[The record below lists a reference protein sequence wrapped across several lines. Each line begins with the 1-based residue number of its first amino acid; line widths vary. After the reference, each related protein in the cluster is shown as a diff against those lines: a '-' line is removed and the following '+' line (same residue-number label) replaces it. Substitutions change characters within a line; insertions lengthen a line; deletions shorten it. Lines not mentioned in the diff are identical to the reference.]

1 MPHDDTR
8 HPRKGVADGVVGLA
22 GSPVRW
28 RPVSYQMEGI
38 WAARWV
44 SLASKGAP
52 EAVSSP
58 DTTQLLEP
66 MPAAG
71 PADRPPKG
79 LMLPPPRRLVP
90 SRRSATRRANLG
102 SARES
107 ASGSAARR
115 SAVIPAPATAA
126 AIPAA
131 EVTSAEATAAATP
144 PASSS
149 PQAGTMAGMSSAYG
163 G

>member
-8 HPRKGVADGVVGLA
+8 HPRKGVADGVVGRA

-44 SLASKGAP
+44 SLASKGVP

-71 PADRPPKG
+71 LADRPPRG
-79 LMLPPPRRLVP
+79 LVLPTGLVP
-90 SRRSATRRANLG
+90 SRRSATRPANLG

-115 SAVIPAPATAA
+115 SAVIPAAAT
-126 AIPAA
+126 PP
-131 EVTSAEATAAATP
+131 ATP

>member
-90 SRRSATRRANLG
+90 SRRSATRPANLG

-115 SAVIPAPATAA
+115 SAVIPA
-126 AIPAA
+126 A
-131 EVTSAEATAAATP
+131 EVTSAAATP

>member
-71 PADRPPKG
+71 LADRPPRG
-79 LMLPPPRRLVP
+79 LVLPTGLAP
-90 SRRSATRRANLG
+90 SRRSATRPANLG

-107 ASGSAARR
+107 VSGSA
-115 SAVIPAPATAA
+115 
-126 AIPAA
+126 
-131 EVTSAEATAAATP
+131 ATAAATP

-149 PQAGTMAGMSSAYG
+149 PQAGTMAGMSSASSSPQAG
-163 G
+163 TMAGMSSA

>member
-71 PADRPPKG
+71 PADRPLALALITGWCRESLRP
-79 LMLPPPRRLVP
+79 PAPPCWPTTPTWPPRCPPFGMR
-90 SRRSATRRANLG
+90 
-102 SARES
+102 
-107 ASGSAARR
+107 
-115 SAVIPAPATAA
+115 
-126 AIPAA
+126 
-131 EVTSAEATAAATP
+131 
-144 PASSS
+144 PAS
-149 PQAGTMAGMSSAYG
+149 T
-163 G
+163 

>member
-71 PADRPPKG
+71 LADRPPRG
-79 LMLPPPRRLVP
+79 LVLPTGLAP
-90 SRRSATRRANLG
+90 SRRSATRPANLG

-107 ASGSAARR
+107 AFGSAARR
-115 SAVIPAPATAA
+115 SAVIPAAA
-126 AIPAA
+126 
-131 EVTSAEATAAATP
+131 TSAEATAAATP

-149 PQAGTMAGMSSAYG
+149 PQAGTMAGMSSA
-163 G
+163 